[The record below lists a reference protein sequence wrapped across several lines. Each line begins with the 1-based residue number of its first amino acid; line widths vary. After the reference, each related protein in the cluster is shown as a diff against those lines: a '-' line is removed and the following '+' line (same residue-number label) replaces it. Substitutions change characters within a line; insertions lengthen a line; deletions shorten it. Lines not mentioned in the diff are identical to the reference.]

1 VSRLTTWGATA
12 QEVAGRHPGDELLDG
27 AVSSSTY
34 AVTVHAEPAEVWA
47 WLVQLGQGRGGMYSY
62 EWLENLFGLDI
73 HNAEELRPEWQRLAA
88 GDQVRVVP
96 PGRLGMPGGYAFRV
110 ARVEPPRALVLRQQ
124 PPEHPWNATWAFL
137 VVPRDGGGCRLLARS
152 RSARVPGWGGA
163 AARVGEAL
171 MLPVVLLMTRAMLLG
186 IKRRAERHARLPVSR
201 GDGVDLYWL
210 PLGAGGRFVRSN
222 GRLYEAL
229 AARLEHRD
237 RNDLYHAALEVHL
250 ADDRYVIEQAPAW
263 NTKDPDRGVVREGPV
278 GSRRL
283 GRFRLFRYEV
293 RRWRGGVIPD
303 RHEAVDSPRRLSSDA
318 DRARQVLDLVPGVP
332 APAWGRDE
340 QQAGE
345 MWNSNSVV
353 AWVLARSGHDT
364 GEISPPAGGRAP
376 GWRAGLAVAA
386 RDGDPAPR
394 PAPRRRASFWKTTL
408 PVAVYR
414 LTRGRLLGRIGG
426 RPVLLLET
434 VGRRS
439 GRRHT
444 TPVQYVR
451 DGESFVVV
459 ASNAGAPRPPSWLL
473 NLRAN
478 ERARVQVGS
487 TRCEVIAREADG
499 EERAALWRRLTVG
512 NPALDDIARRAGR
525 ELPVVVLSRT
535 ALNGE

>member
-1 VSRLTTWGATA
+1 
-12 QEVAGRHPGDELLDG
+12 
-27 AVSSSTY
+27 
-34 AVTVHAEPAEVWA
+34 
-47 WLVQLGQGRGGMYSY
+47 
-62 EWLENLFGLDI
+62 
-73 HNAEELRPEWQRLAA
+73 
-88 GDQVRVVP
+88 
-96 PGRLGMPGGYAFRV
+96 
-110 ARVEPPRALVLRQQ
+110 
-124 PPEHPWNATWAFL
+124 
-137 VVPRDGGGCRLLARS
+137 
-152 RSARVPGWGGA
+152 
-163 AARVGEAL
+163 
-171 MLPVVLLMTRAMLLG
+171 
-186 IKRRAERHARLPVSR
+186 
-201 GDGVDLYWL
+201 
-210 PLGAGGRFVRSN
+210 
-222 GRLYEAL
+222 
-229 AARLEHRD
+229 
-237 RNDLYHAALEVHL
+237 
-250 ADDRYVIEQAPAW
+250 
-263 NTKDPDRGVVREGPV
+263 
-278 GSRRL
+278 
-283 GRFRLFRYEV
+283 
-293 RRWRGGVIPD
+293 
-303 RHEAVDSPRRLSSDA
+303 
-318 DRARQVLDLVPGVP
+318 VLDLVPGVP

-451 DGESFVVV
+451 DGESFAVV